1 MKDELFETISLKCS
15 PSALIKNSHNYS
27 HIISLISKSKKVQ
40 QPMDE
45 STGQESFGKE
55 NKKAKQKS
63 RQALHECPAGASNPY
78 FKINTY
84 LFNKVVNY

>member
-27 HIISLISKSKKVQ
+27 HIISLISKSENIQ

-45 STGQESFGKE
+45 STGQESFRKE
-55 NKKAKQKS
+55 NKKKKAEKQTGS
-63 RQALHECPAGASNPY
+63 A
-78 FKINTY
+78 
-84 LFNKVVNY
+84 